1 MLLPRD
7 GTPANATP
15 HRRSWC
21 YPGSRPRDGW
31 EAASLEQNSQSGPI
45 KAAAFAGLEH
55 GGDDAWD
62 GERAADPLPVP
73 GLTPNLAGILRRPSR
88 SRQGLTDSL
97 FQGGGYRRPPEA
109 FSCIPESRKAGT
121 ESFLNHRRHSPLHP
135 RPAATPCSKGLAAAR
150 RLIVGAL
157 TLSSLAMSACVS
169 PWAMRC
175 NASAR

>member
-1 MLLPRD
+1 MLARHEW
-7 GTPANATP
+7 AN
-15 HRRSWC
+15 S
-21 YPGSRPRDGW
+21 
-31 EAASLEQNSQSGPI
+31 ASGAVPVVLIRGGI
-45 KAAAFAGLEH
+45 TKADFKTAAALQRLGDE
-55 GGDDAWD
+55 GDDAWGD
-62 GERAADPLPVP
+62 ERD
-73 GLTPNLAGILRRPSR
+73 
-88 SRQGLTDSL
+88 TDSL